1 MKKFLAI
8 LVAIL
13 MLVTTIPFAFAAEGE
28 TTTLYLKISDE
39 SLTGAMIPAV
49 YVKDDE
55 SNVTKVEYN
64 YYVGNDTYSY
74 IVPAVSKFVY
84 WELNGGG
91 TDYYEYPFIEI
102 PASADSYHY
111 EENRWYCSHQMG
123 EGLVENGAVSECE
136 ICGDIFREIY
146 VNWLIGWHLGS
157 YEMKFFDSVG
167 NELFYEIEFIE
178 DNFDLCRVSVD
189 AVSYWFS
196 HSNGASDE
204 GTIPE
209 KVDYYEA
216 SSKTWRCSHQ
226 LDTNGVKN
234 CLGQVCEICGKNYGE
249 ADPNAHDWSNCD
261 GICMNGCGTE
271 CVHADQ
277 TGSAC
282 EICGKSLHAC
292 DFSGEWV
299 YDENNHYKECSC
311 GELDGLGAHEFTD
324 GECLCGYCCEHESYT
339 EGVCDECGYECPHEY
354 IDECG
359 YDYCYDCGYIIST
372 EIAIET
378 PHTVTETHF
387 VHFTPAVSGRY
398 YFYSYDSTDGAD
410 PYTTVYEENCFNYIG
425 YYSYNENL
433 TYGAP
438 GYNEFVFEADL
449 VAGKTYYFEL
459 GEYLK
464 TNKGEDFE
472 YTAMIKKI
480 CDDDNHTYTENICGV
495 CGYKC
500 LHPVATDG
508 ICDYCGCACTHNRTI
523 QNIVS
528 RPVQNGDGTWTK
540 GTLEINCQACGNVE
554 HKEIERDH
562 EGYRVF
568 DETAARL
575 EALLAKEELLDGTKN
590 GYTGTLNSMKNS
602 AYAYVFTEIES
613 TLPSMTGGLNSIIA
627 VIEAGI
633 ADGTMVK
640 ADLSYMTSL
649 LDEVNAIIDSDPN
662 KIVANKS
669 GLYYG
674 PYYYHQ
680 NQLNNNNLSQADY
693 NRNMLEY
700 DFENQLIALLAG
712 LKDGSMLKA
721 DYTEID
727 EAVTTLEKVK
737 LTDEAKAQ
745 LGEIKAELSEMR
757 KNTLSSKAD
766 VEELMKAVE
775 ELEKG
780 VEDGTIVLV
789 DGVAI
794 LEAYDAECSSVIY
807 EKYGKEAVD
816 RIVSIMFE
824 NVHEELVELYAYAD
838 TITGTLAE
846 NADKIEELKRKMDAL
861 YDAIERCVIGTHT
874 CEECEITSPAKCEVN
889 AIESGV
895 CYYCNETIEREVEN
909 TALTHSFTKYEVVD
923 APTCTVEGKA
933 VALCDNG
940 CNVTDEKAV
949 EVIAHSF
956 TEYTYNEDATCT
968 ADGTKTATCD
978 YGCGETDTITAEG
991 TMIDHTDEDCDKL
1004 CDVCQAEIPDEAPED
1019 QVSTYIN
1026 IVVTLINLI
1035 LSLLQSFGLIA

>member
-1 MKKFLAI
+1 MNKTLKKTLAI
-8 LVAIL
+8 IVAIL
-13 MLVTTIPFAFAAEGE
+13 MIVTSVPFAFAAEGE

-55 SNVTKVEYN
+55 SNITKVKYN
-64 YYVGNDTYSY
+64 SYVGDDTYSY

-102 PASADSYHY
+102 PASSDTYYYDEDS
-111 EENRWYCSHQMG
+111 WY
-123 EGLVENGAVSECE
+123 
-136 ICGDIFREIY
+136 
-146 VNWLIGWHLGS
+146 
-157 YEMKFFDSVG
+157 
-167 NELFYEIEFIE
+167 
-178 DNFDLCRVSVD
+178 
-189 AVSYWFS
+189 
-196 HSNGASDE
+196 
-204 GTIPE
+204 
-209 KVDYYEA
+209 
-216 SSKTWRCSHQ
+216 CSHQ

-234 CLGQVCEICGKNYGE
+234 CQGQICEICGENYGE
-249 ADPNAHDWSNCD
+249 ADPDAHDWSNCD

-271 CVHADQ
+271 CAHADQ

-282 EICGKSLHAC
+282 EICGKSLHTC

-311 GELDGLGAHEFTD
+311 GELDEYGAHELTD
-324 GECLCGYCCEHESYT
+324 GECLCGYSCEHESYT

-372 EIAIET
+372 EIALET

-387 VHFTPAVSGRY
+387 VHFTPTVSGRY
-398 YFYSYDSTDGAD
+398 YFYSYDSSDGAD

-459 GEYLK
+459 DEYLK

-480 CDDDNHTYTENICGV
+480 CDDDNHTYTENVCGV
-495 CGYKC
+495 CGYEC

-508 ICDYCGCACTHNRTI
+508 ICDYCRCACTHNRTI
-523 QNIVS
+523 QNILS

-540 GTLEINCQACGNVE
+540 GTLEINCRACGNVE
-554 HKEIERDH
+554 NKEIERDH

-649 LDEVNAIIDSDPN
+649 LDEVNAIIDSNPN
-662 KIVANKS
+662 NIVDSKV

-727 EAVTTLEKVK
+727 EAIATLDEKLADVN
-737 LTDEAKAQ
+737 LTDEAKAEIEALKAQ
-745 LGEIKAELSEMR
+745 LTEM
-757 KNTLSSKAD
+757 KKDPLSSKAD

-789 DGVAI
+789 DGAAI
-794 LEAYDAECSSVIY
+794 LDAYDAERTADIE
-807 EKYGKEAVD
+807 EKYG
-816 RIVSIMFE
+816 RE
-824 NVHEELVELYAYAD
+824 NVDEVIIKIYQENGEVIASIREYAGS
-838 TITGTLAE
+838 ITGTVAE
-846 NADKIEELKRKMDAL
+846 NADKIEELKRKIDEFYA
-861 YDAIERCVIGTHT
+861 AFERCIIGTHNV
-874 CEECEITSPAKCEVN
+874 EEYEVTTPAKCEVN

-895 CYYCNETIEREVEN
+895 CYYCGETAEREVEN

-940 CNVTDEKAV
+940 CNATDEKTV

-968 ADGTKTATCD
+968 ADGTKTAVCD
-978 YGCGETDTITAEG
+978 SDCGETDTITAEG
-991 TMIDHTDEDCDKL
+991 TMIDHTDEDGDKL
-1004 CDVCQAEIPDEAPED
+1004 CDVCQAEIVDEAPVN
-1019 QVSTYIN
+1019 QISIYISL
-1026 IVVTLINLI
+1026 VVDLIKLI
-1035 LSLLQSFGLIA
+1035 LSLVEMLGMFA